1 MLMMMRRLFLC
12 LFALLLATPLL
23 AATPKLKAGVF
34 EPAHAAPEFSLQ
46 GSDGAELKLGRYRG
60 KLLLLVFGF
69 THCTEVCPITLG
81 TLVQARQALGKA
93 GEAVQVVYVT
103 VDPERDDAARLKRYL
118 AAYDASFI
126 GATGKP
132 ATLAAV
138 RASYGVVANKLAGSA
153 AVDHSSSVYLIDRAG
168 KLRGMMPYG
177 HGPKD
182 YVHDLQLLLSL

>member
-1 MLMMMRRLFLC
+1 MRRLLLA

-34 EPAHAAPEFSLQ
+34 EPPHAAPEFSLQ
-46 GSDGAELKLGRYRG
+46 GSDGAELKLSRYRG
-60 KLLLLVFGF
+60 KLVLLVFGF
-69 THCTEVCPITLG
+69 THCTEVCPVTLG

-103 VDPERDDAARLKRYL
+103 VDPERDDAAQMKRYL
-118 AAYDASFI
+118 AAYDGSFI

-132 ATLAAV
+132 EALAAV
-138 RASYGVVANKLAGSA
+138 RASYGVVANKLATKGGY
-153 AVDHSSSVYLIDRAG
+153 AVDHSSSVYLIDRSG
-168 KLRGMMPYG
+168 QLRALMPYG

>member
-1 MLMMMRRLFLC
+1 MRRLLLA
-12 LFALLLATPLL
+12 LFALFLATPLL
-23 AATPKLKAGVF
+23 AATPRLKAGVF
-34 EPAHAAPEFSLQ
+34 EPPHAAPEFSLQ
-46 GSDGAELKLGRYRG
+46 GSDGGELKLSRYRG
-60 KLLLLVFGF
+60 KLVALVFGF
-69 THCTEVCPITLG
+69 THCTEVGPITLG

-103 VDPERDDAARLKRYL
+103 VDPERDDAAQMKRYL

-132 ATLAAV
+132 AALAAV
-138 RASYGVVANKLAGSA
+138 RASYGVVANKLPSKGGY
-153 AVDHSSSVYLIDRAG
+153 AVDHSSSVYLIDRSG
-168 KLRGMMPYG
+168 QLRALMPYG

>member
-1 MLMMMRRLFLC
+1 MMRHLLLS

-23 AATPKLKAGVF
+23 AATARLKAGVF
-34 EPAHAAPEFSLQ
+34 EPPHAAPEFSLQ
-46 GSDGAELKLGRYRG
+46 GSDGAELKLSRYRG
-60 KLLLLVFGF
+60 KLVLLVFGF

-103 VDPERDDAARLKRYL
+103 VDPERDDTAQMKRYL

-126 GATGKP
+126 GATGQP
-132 ATLAAV
+132 AALAAV
-138 RASYGVVANKLAGSA
+138 RASYGVVANKLATKGGY

>member
-1 MLMMMRRLFLC
+1 MMRRLLLS

-23 AATPKLKAGVF
+23 AATARLKAGVF
-34 EPAHAAPEFSLQ
+34 EPPHAAPEFSLQ
-46 GSDGAELKLGRYRG
+46 GSDGGEVKLSRYRG
-60 KLLLLVFGF
+60 KLVLLVFGF

-103 VDPERDDAARLKRYL
+103 VDPERDDAAQMKRYL

-126 GATGKP
+126 GATGQP
-132 ATLAAV
+132 AALAAV
-138 RASYGVVANKLAGSA
+138 RASYGVVANKLATKGGY

>member
-1 MLMMMRRLFLC
+1 MMRRLLLS
-12 LFALLLATPLL
+12 LFALLLASPLL
-23 AATPKLKAGVF
+23 AATPRLKAGVF
-34 EPAHAAPEFSLQ
+34 EPPHAAPEFSLQ
-46 GSDGAELKLGRYRG
+46 GSDGAELKLSRYRG
-60 KLLLLVFGF
+60 KLVLLVFGF

-103 VDPERDDAARLKRYL
+103 VDPERDDAAQMKRYL

-126 GATGKP
+126 GATGQP
-132 ATLAAV
+132 AALAAV
-138 RASYGVVANKLAGSA
+138 RASYGVVANKLATKGGY

>member
-1 MLMMMRRLFLC
+1 MMRRLLLS

-23 AATPKLKAGVF
+23 AATARLKAGVF
-34 EPAHAAPEFSLQ
+34 EPPHAAPEFSLQ
-46 GSDGAELKLGRYRG
+46 GSDGAELKLSRYRG
-60 KLLLLVFGF
+60 KLVLLVFGF

-103 VDPERDDAARLKRYL
+103 VDPERDDAAQMKRYL

-126 GATGKP
+126 GATGQP
-132 ATLAAV
+132 AALAAV
-138 RASYGVVANKLAGSA
+138 RASYGVVANKLATKGGY